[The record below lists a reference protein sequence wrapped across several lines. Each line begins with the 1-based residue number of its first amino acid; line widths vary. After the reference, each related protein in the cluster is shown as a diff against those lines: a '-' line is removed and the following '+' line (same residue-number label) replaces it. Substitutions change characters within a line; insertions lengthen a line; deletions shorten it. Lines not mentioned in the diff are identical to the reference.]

1 MKRIISVLMENA
13 PGALSRIV
21 GVFSQRGYNVDSLCV
36 AATDDKSLSRLT
48 ITTQADDKVI
58 EQITKQ
64 VNKLIDV
71 LKVTDL
77 TDGNHVERELM
88 LIKVATRSELVR
100 AEVNRN
106 VDIFRAQIIDV
117 DLNNYTIQV
126 TGTSD
131 KLDAFANV
139 LAQSTEII
147 EASRTVV
154 WLAAIKRCVLKP
166 VSRH

>member
-147 EASRTVV
+147 EASRTGGDKA
-154 WLAAIKRCVLKP
+154 LRP
-166 VSRH
+166 

>member
-1 MKRIISVLMENA
+1 MRRIISVLMENE

-36 AATDDKSLSRLT
+36 APTADGSLSRLT
-48 ITTQADDKVI
+48 IVTHGNDKVI

-77 TDGNHVERELM
+77 TEGTHVERELM
-88 LIKVATRSELVR
+88 LIKVSAKTDVVRS
-100 AEVNRN
+100 EVNRTVN
-106 VDIFRAQIIDV
+106 IFRAQIVDV
-117 DLNNYTIQV
+117 NAKNYTIQI

-131 KLDAFANV
+131 KLDSFSQAMS
-139 LAQSTEII
+139 QQTEVI
-147 EASRTVV
+147 ESSRTGVCG
-154 WLAAIKRCVLKP
+154 LARGDKALRL
-166 VSRH
+166 

>member
-1 MKRIISVLMENA
+1 
-13 PGALSRIV
+13 
-21 GVFSQRGYNVDSLCV
+21 
-36 AATDDKSLSRLT
+36 
-48 ITTQADDKVI
+48 
-58 EQITKQ
+58 
-64 VNKLIDV
+64 
-71 LKVTDL
+71 
-77 TDGNHVERELM
+77 M

-139 LAQSTEII
+139 LAQTTEII
-147 EASRTVV
+147 EASRTGVCG
-154 WLAAIKRCVLKP
+154 LARGDKALRP
-166 VSRH
+166 

>member
-36 AATDDKSLSRLT
+36 APTDDPSLSRLT
-48 ITTQADDKVI
+48 IITHGNDKII

-71 LKVTDL
+71 LKIVDL
-77 TDGNHVERELM
+77 TEGAHVERELM
-88 LIKVATRSELVR
+88 LIKVATRSEAIR
-100 AEVNRN
+100 SEVKRN
-106 VDIFRAQIIDV
+106 SDIFRARIVDV
-117 DLNNYTIQV
+117 NAANYTIEI

-131 KLDAFANV
+131 KLDAFATTM
-139 LAQSTEII
+139 AQCAEII
-147 EASRTVV
+147 ESSRTGVCG
-154 WLAAIKRCVLKP
+154 LARGERALRP
-166 VSRH
+166 

>member
-36 AATDDKSLSRLT
+36 APTDDESLSRLT
-48 ITTQADDKVI
+48 IITHGDDKVI

-71 LKVTDL
+71 LKVVDL
-77 TDGNHVERELM
+77 TEGTHVERELM
-88 LIKVATRSELVR
+88 LIKVATRTELAR
-100 AEVNRN
+100 AEVKRN
-106 VDIFRAQIIDV
+106 VDIFRARIVDV
-117 DLNNYTIQV
+117 HATNYTIEI

-131 KLDAFANV
+131 KLDAFAATI
-139 LAQSTEII
+139 AQSTDII
-147 EASRTVV
+147 ESSRTGVCG
-154 WLAAIKRCVLKP
+154 LARGEKALRP
-166 VSRH
+166 

>member
-77 TDGNHVERELM
+77 TNGSHVERELM

-147 EASRTVV
+147 EASRSGICG
-154 WLAAIKRCVLKP
+154 LARGDKALRP
-166 VSRH
+166 

>member
-1 MKRIISVLMENA
+1 MKRIIAVLMENA

-77 TDGNHVERELM
+77 TNGSHVERELM
-88 LIKVATRSELVR
+88 LINVATRSELVR
-100 AEVNRN
+100 SEVNRN

-147 EASRTVV
+147 EASRTGICG
-154 WLAAIKRCVLKP
+154 LARGDKALRP
-166 VSRH
+166 